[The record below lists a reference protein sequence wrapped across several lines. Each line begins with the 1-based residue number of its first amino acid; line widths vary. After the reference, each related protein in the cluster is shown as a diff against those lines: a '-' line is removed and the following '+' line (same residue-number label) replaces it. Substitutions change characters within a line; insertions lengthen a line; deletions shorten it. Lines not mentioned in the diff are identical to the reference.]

1 MAPDEREFWDEIWSG
16 TDDIGSGSDELLAT
30 YTERLTP
37 GRALELGSGAGR
49 NAVWLA
55 ERGWQVTAVDFSPA
69 AVERGKR
76 LADQAGVTV
85 EFEVAD
91 VASYPSK
98 DQFDLITSFY
108 IQLPSP
114 ERTRML
120 ANATDA
126 LAPGG
131 TLLFVSHDES
141 SPPEGWSQDDLPTL
155 TTPEQIV
162 AELQGLR
169 IAEAKVLIGSTPGT
183 C

>member
-1 MAPDEREFWDEIWSG
+1 M
-16 TDDIGSGSDELLAT
+16 ELDC
-30 YTERLTP
+30 
-37 GRALELGSGAGR
+37 GAGR

-55 ERGWQVTAVDFSPA
+55 ERGRQVTAVDFSPA
-69 AVERGKR
+69 AVERDKQ

-85 EFEVAD
+85 ELEVAD
-91 VASYPSK
+91 AVSYQPKS
-98 DQFDLITSFY
+98 QFDLITSFY

-114 ERTRML
+114 ERARML
-120 ANATDA
+120 ANAGDV

-141 SPPEGWSQDDLPTL
+141 SPPQGWWQDDRLTL

-169 IAEAKVLIGSTPGT
+169 IAEAKVLMGSTPAHVEGSEPHGVARGAHESGT
-183 C
+183 TVVLATKP